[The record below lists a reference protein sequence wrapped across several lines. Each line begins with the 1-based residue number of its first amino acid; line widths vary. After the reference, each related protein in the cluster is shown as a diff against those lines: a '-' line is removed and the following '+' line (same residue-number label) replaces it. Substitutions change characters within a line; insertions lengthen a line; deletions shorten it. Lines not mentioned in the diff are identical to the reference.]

1 MNRSQG
7 LFLAAGFAFGV
18 LAGWAIFQ
26 AAETAPSQQ
35 EAMNADRPAGPRATN
50 MSSSSDGA
58 PAMAELAELRKQLE
72 AEPENLQALV
82 RAGDLYSMIQS
93 WDQALE
99 FYEKAFAT
107 HPDRFD
113 LAMYIGDHLLSG
125 DRPDLAIGFF
135 QKALE
140 LDPESAQVY
149 KEIGICYGEMQR
161 PREALGMFITAIEK
175 DPEDWETLYNAVVVA
190 GLQLGE
196 KESAEALLKQLEERR
211 PGDANVIELRR
222 RFDEAMAGAGS

>member
-18 LAGWAIFQ
+18 LVGWALFQ
-26 AAETAPSQQ
+26 AAEDAPSRQA
-35 EAMNADRPAGPRATN
+35 AMSMDRPAGPRATN
-50 MSSSSDGA
+50 SQGSAGGA
-58 PAMAELAELRKQLE
+58 PAVAELAELRKQLE

-82 RAGDLYSMIQS
+82 RSGDLYSAIQS

-99 FYEKAFAT
+99 FYGRAIQT

-125 DRPDLAIGFF
+125 KRPDLAIGFF
-135 QKALE
+135 EKALK

-149 KEIGICYGEMQR
+149 KQLGICYGEMQQ
-161 PREALGMFITAIEK
+161 PREALGMFSTAIEK
-175 DPEDWETLYNAVVVA
+175 DPSDWETLYNAVVVA
-190 GLQLGE
+190 GLHLGE
-196 KESAEALLKQLEERR
+196 KDSAEALLKQLEERR

-222 RFDEAMAGAGS
+222 QFDEAMTGAGS